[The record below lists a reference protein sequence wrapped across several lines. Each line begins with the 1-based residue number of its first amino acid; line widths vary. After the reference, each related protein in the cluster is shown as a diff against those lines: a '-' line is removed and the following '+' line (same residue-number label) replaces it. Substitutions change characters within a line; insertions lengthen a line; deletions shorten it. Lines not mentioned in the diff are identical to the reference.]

1 MFNFYGALSAR
12 LERSKLVS
20 VLKIILKPLIREMS
34 TTDDTSMDIRQI
46 AKSASSIVKKKC
58 GPETYNENCT
68 VIQQHLNARRA
79 LRKKT
84 SLLQV
89 CKLLY
94 YLNLLCSLIQNKRNS
109 YVFI

>member
-1 MFNFYGALSAR
+1 
-12 LERSKLVS
+12 
-20 VLKIILKPLIREMS
+20 MS
-34 TTDDTSMDIRQI
+34 TTDDTSMDIRRI

-89 CKLLY
+89 CKFKLLY
-94 YLNLLCSLIQNKRNS
+94 YLNILCSLIQNKNNY